1 MSSKNLAIER
11 KRMDPTSKNTKMIFL
26 VGAIGVGVMMFFGP
40 NQSSFFPTP
49 ASSPSSSTN
58 AAPST
63 STPTAGLTPATSV
76 ASGQKLYEKNC
87 MACHGKNAK
96 GTEQGPT
103 FIHKVYE
110 PNHHG
115 DGSFVVAAK
124 LGVRAH
130 HWRFGNMPA
139 QPQVNEQQV
148 LEIIKYIRK
157 LQKTAGIF

>member
-1 MSSKNLAIER
+1 
-11 KRMDPTSKNTKMIFL
+11 MDPTSKNTKMIFL
-26 VGAIGVGVMMFFGP
+26 VGAIGVGIMMFFGP
-40 NQSSFFPTP
+40 NQSSFFPMP
-49 ASSPSSSTN
+49 ASSPASPTN

-63 STPTAGLTPATSV
+63 TAPVTTPIARPTTAASV
-76 ASGQKLYEKNC
+76 TSGQKLYEKNC
-87 MACHGKNAK
+87 MVCHGKNAK

-148 LEIIKYIRK
+148 LEIIKYVRK
-157 LQKTAGIF
+157 LQKMAGIF